1 MIRVQLFA
9 TDDELLELI
18 RPWLDALANEDYEQ
32 VFAAIGYAMAHGDG
46 AHAIRRD
53 IRSYRSAEYYPGVS
67 DFRVSDWRTA
77 KGGNPNP
84 LLLVRRY
91 VYSPELP
98 IVATVEMH
106 LPLNGRW
113 SDLEADFVVTKP
125 SPQDEDAVLWL
136 EDISSPSRYV
146 EETDA

>member
-1 MIRVQLFA
+1 MIRIPLSA
-9 TDDELLELI
+9 TDDELLQLV
-18 RPWLDALANEDYEQ
+18 RTWLDVLATEDYEK
-32 VFAAIGYAMAHGDG
+32 VFAAIGYAMAYGDG

-53 IRSYRSAEYYPGVS
+53 IKNYRSAEYYPGVA

-77 KGGNPNP
+77 EGGNPTP

-91 VYSPELP
+91 EYSEELP
-98 IVATVEMH
+98 IVATVVMH

-113 SDLEADFVVTKP
+113 SDLEADFVVTNP
-125 SPQDEDAVLWL
+125 NPQDADGVLWL

-146 EETDA
+146 KESDA